1 MSARTTN
8 PTLNVARSAS
18 ELRVVLGQ
26 LVRRLRVEHNFAIS
40 HATVL
45 GRLDREGPRTTS
57 ALAAAERVRPQS
69 MAQTLS
75 ELHAAG
81 LVGRRPDPLDGRQ
94 ILIELTDLGR
104 QALTDERRRRDGW
117 LAQAIASEL
126 TSEER
131 ETLAKAIPLLHRL
144 AQSDPGRE

>member
-1 MSARTTN
+1 MVPRSAN
-8 PTLNVARSAS
+8 PTLDVARSAS

-26 LVRRLRVEHNFAIS
+26 LVRRLRAEHNFAIS

-57 ALAAAERVRPQS
+57 ALALAERVRPQS
-69 MAQTLS
+69 MAQTLA
-75 ELHAAG
+75 ELSAAG

-104 QALTDERRRRDGW
+104 QALVDERRRRDGW
-117 LAQAIASEL
+117 LAQAIATEL
-126 TSEER
+126 TSDER
-131 ETLAKAIPLLHRL
+131 EVLARAVPLLHRL
-144 AQSDPGRE
+144 TQS

>member
-1 MSARTTN
+1 MVARTSA
-8 PTLNVARSAS
+8 PTLDVARTAS

-26 LVRRLRVEHNFAIS
+26 LVRRLRAEHNFAIS

-57 ALAAAERVRPQS
+57 ALASAERVRPQS
-69 MAQTLS
+69 MAQTLT
-75 ELHAAG
+75 ELGAAG

-104 QALTDERRRRDGW
+104 QALEDERRRRDGW
-117 LAQAIASEL
+117 LAQAIATEL
-126 TSEER
+126 TGEER
-131 ETLAKAIPLLHRL
+131 ETLAKAVPLIRRL
-144 AQSDPGRE
+144 TQS

>member
-1 MSARTTN
+1 MVPRSAN
-8 PTLNVARSAS
+8 PTLDVARSAS

-26 LVRRLRVEHNFAIS
+26 LVRRLRAEHNFAIS

-57 ALAAAERVRPQS
+57 ALALAERVRPQS
-69 MAQTLS
+69 MAQTLA
-75 ELHAAG
+75 ELSAAG

-104 QALTDERRRRDGW
+104 QALVDERRRRDGW
-117 LAQAIASEL
+117 LAQAIATEL

-131 ETLAKAIPLLHRL
+131 EVLAKAVPLLRRL
-144 AQSDPGRE
+144 TQS